1 MKNIILFGS
10 VIVAFLILTGSAA
23 ADNQTSEQTPEQTST
38 ENDTNLPGFSLFAA
52 LSVLL
57 IIVHMKQK
65 KN

>member
-10 VIVAFLILTGSAA
+10 AIVVFLILTGSAA
-23 ADNQTSEQTPEQTST
+23 ADDQTST
-38 ENDTNLPGFSLFAA
+38 ENDTNIPGFSLFTA

-57 IIVHMKQK
+57 IIVYMKQK

>member
-23 ADNQTSEQTPEQTST
+23 ADNQTFEQTPDQTST

-65 KN
+65 KK